1 MSLALPFILCLPSWA
16 TSYFH
21 SLSVLA
27 CSGQLGKLLPR
38 YLGLRQLPFFTT
50 AMRAWVFLTLLL
62 TYQYLYFEYILV
74 LGLHTM
80 AFAHGYSC
88 IVSLSR
94 NSVFLHALQPL
105 QSLMALPFPQG
116 YTPSSHNLMAVWLVL
131 FFIRLALLCSH
142 CPMWRDQSRAALL
155 QSFRMCRSQMLSS
168 LWFFYIVESN
178 TGNFCMCDTVS
189 WVEQPCS

>member
-1 MSLALPFILCLPSWA
+1 M
-16 TSYFH
+16 
-21 SLSVLA
+21 
-27 CSGQLGKLLPR
+27 
-38 YLGLRQLPFFTT
+38 
-50 AMRAWVFLTLLL
+50 FLTLLV

-105 QSLMALPFPQG
+105 QSLMALPFPQR
-116 YTPSSHNLMAVWLVL
+116 YTPSSHNLIAVWLVL
-131 FFIRLALLCSH
+131 FFIRLALLCSAH
-142 CPMWRDQSRAALL
+142 TVPCEKTRAE
-155 QSFRMCRSQMLSS
+155 QLSCKAS
-168 LWFFYIVESN
+168 ECAEAKCSAPFDFFYIVESN